1 MPSKQS
7 IGEKK
12 LSCLDRDSN
21 TQLHTCRIQP
31 RVLAFIAGM
40 IVFRVDPSLLH
51 LRVSMLPTLWR
62 YIHGLFNHKLWSYIH
77 VWFNSRF
84 VSSCDIMCNGAC
96 DIYRRLLTFFMYMY
110 VHVLIIILHCSP
122 RGNEAYEGSS
132 FSRSFIAALDQN
144 RDVNRLCSEILD
156 SKILFPCKL
165 LFMKSAILQGK
176 TLNYLPKIQFKP
188 GSHTYT

>member
-1 MPSKQS
+1 MYVHVEYTISESRQGKMPSKQS

-21 TQLHTCRIQP
+21 TQLHTCGIQP

-84 VSSCDIMCNGAC
+84 VSSCDIMCHGAC
-96 DIYRRLLTFFMYMY
+96 DMYRRLLTFFMYTY
-110 VHVLIIILHCSP
+110 VHVL
-122 RGNEAYEGSS
+122 
-132 FSRSFIAALDQN
+132 FSTAVHVVMRRMKGLRSVVHL
-144 RDVNRLCSEILD
+144 
-156 SKILFPCKL
+156 
-165 LFMKSAILQGK
+165 
-176 TLNYLPKIQFKP
+176 
-188 GSHTYT
+188 